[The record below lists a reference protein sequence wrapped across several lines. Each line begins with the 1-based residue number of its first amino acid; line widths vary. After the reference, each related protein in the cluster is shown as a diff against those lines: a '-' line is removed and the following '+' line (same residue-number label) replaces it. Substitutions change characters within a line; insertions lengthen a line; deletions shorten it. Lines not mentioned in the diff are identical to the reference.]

1 MTKAAARVSVIT
13 DSTSSLSK
21 ELADKYN
28 IGIVPLSIY
37 SGGKVYRD
45 WIDINPKEA
54 YELFL
59 KDPDDFTTSPSSPG
73 QFLKAFRRVSNNT
86 SGILCVTISSKLST
100 GYDMARN
107 AREKAKTE
115 LPGITIKIM
124 DSLNVTASEGL
135 IAIAAARAAAEGKNL
150 DDVVKVA
157 SEVRDKVRFIILLD
171 TIEHVYRTGRI
182 PKIAAR
188 VGSALKIKPILT
200 NSSSGKVSFAGAV
213 RNKEQGLK
221 RIINMTK
228 LEVGDKPVHI
238 AVMHAYAENEAKA
251 FMNRVSKEFNHTEL
265 WLTEFSPVM
274 GYACGTGA
282 IGLAFYPE

>member
-1 MTKAAARVSVIT
+1 MNNTDAKVSVIT

-21 ELADKYN
+21 DLADKHN
-28 IGIVPLSIY
+28 IGVVPISIY

-45 WIDINPKEA
+45 WVDINPKEA

-73 QFLKAFRRVSNNT
+73 QFLEVFHRVSKYA
-86 SGILCVTISSKLST
+86 SGILCITLSSKLST
-100 GYDMARN
+100 GYNMACN
-107 AREKAKTE
+107 ARDKAKTE
-115 LPGITIKIM
+115 LPGVTIEVL

-135 IAIAAARAAAEGKNL
+135 IALAAARAAAEGKSL
-150 DDVVKVA
+150 KEVLEVA
-157 SEVRDKVRFIILLD
+157 KKVRDKARFIILLD

-188 VGSALKIKPILT
+188 IGYALKIKPILT
-200 NSSSGKVSFAGAV
+200 NASSGKVSFAGAV
-213 RNKEQGLK
+213 RNKKQGLE
-221 RIINMTK
+221 RIIRMMK
-228 LEVGDKPVHI
+228 LEVGDKPVHT
-238 AVMHAYAENEAKA
+238 AVMHAYAEDEAEVLMK
-251 FMNRVSKEFNHTEL
+251 RVSKEFNHTEL

-282 IGLAFYPE
+282 VGLAFYPE